1 MITFYKILLILFGIF
16 LAGCFAG
23 SETGIYCL
31 SRFRLRLAIKHK
43 YSFAAL
49 LGKLVSDTQ
58 GLILSLLIGTNLAHY
73 LTTSIVTYMF
83 LSISRTSHTAE
94 IYTTVIM
101 TPILFVFSELI
112 PKNIFMHHADALLPR
127 LSPGIWI
134 FHKICTLT
142 GIVPLLKFLSRSLNR
157 LMKSPLDAQPF
168 AIGLARGR
176 LSQIIHETTE
186 EGILSSAQRDII
198 NQFVNLPNIPVSTV
212 MTPVNKVEMAELK
225 SSRQTVLDF
234 FSRTHFT
241 RLPVYENDKSNI
253 IGFINIYEVL
263 APESDFD
270 TLQEFVKPIVSISQD
285 TSVAEALYFMRN
297 EKHRIAL
304 VTQYPESKKIV
315 GILTIKDL
323 IEELVGGVTK

>member
-1 MITFYKILLILFGIF
+1 MITFYKILLILLGTF

-31 SRFRLRLAIKHK
+31 SRFRLRLAIKNK
-43 YSFAAL
+43 FSFAPL

-58 GLILSLLIGTNLAHY
+58 GLILSLLIGTNLTHY
-73 LTTSIVTYMF
+73 LITSIVTYMF
-83 LSISRTSHTAE
+83 LSASRTSHTAE
-94 IYTTVIM
+94 IYTTIIM

-157 LMKSPLDAQPF
+157 LMKSPLAAQPL
-168 AIGLARGR
+168 AISLGRGH

-186 EGILSSAQRDII
+186 EGILSPAQHDII
-198 NQFVNLPNIPVSTV
+198 NQIVNLPNIPVSAV
-212 MTPVNKVEMAELK
+212 MTPVNKVESAELR
-225 SSRQTVLDF
+225 SSRSLILDF
-234 FSRTHFT
+234 FRQTRFT
-241 RLPVYENDKSNI
+241 RLPIYENNKSNI

-263 APESDFD
+263 ASESDFD
-270 TLQEFVKPIVSISQD
+270 TLQDLVEPIVSISQD
-285 TSVAEALYFMRN
+285 TSVAEALYFMRDK
-297 EKHRIAL
+297 KHRIAM
-304 VTQYPESKKIV
+304 VTRFPESKKIV
-315 GILTIKDL
+315 GIITIKDL
-323 IEELVGGVTK
+323 IEELLGELTK